1 MVTAGNGGGIY
12 EMDLRTRTY
21 RCVGPG
27 VVGGHLL
34 GPGVLAVS
42 RRRPVADVAA
52 FGGRGRG
59 FLLIPGFAEDNRE
72 PVGRGRVVDVPFAEL
87 G

>member
-1 MVTAGNGGGIY
+1 MAKEFY
-12 EMDLRTRTY
+12 EMDAY
-21 RCVGPG
+21 RCVVPG
-27 VVGGHLL
+27 AVGVHLL
-34 GPGVLAVS
+34 GAGGFLDV
-42 RRRPVADVAA
+42 RRPVADVA
-52 FGGRGRG
+52 FGRG